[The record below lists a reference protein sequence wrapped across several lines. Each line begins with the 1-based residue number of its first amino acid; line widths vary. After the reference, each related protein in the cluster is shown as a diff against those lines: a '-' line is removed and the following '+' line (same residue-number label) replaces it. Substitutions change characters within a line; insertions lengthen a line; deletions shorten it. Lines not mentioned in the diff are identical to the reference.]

1 MIRLVSILALSAF
14 VSPAFA
20 DVMKDF
26 DSLGGNNVLMDK
38 VKAIEPD
45 KRATIVQNRVVNR
58 FKRVELAP
66 EFTTIFGGDA
76 YLNTVGIGVAGQFH
90 FNPYISLGA
99 RYTKLA
105 NKYSDEGENL
115 IKESEVTG
123 KITVPDVDP
132 AQTQTMAVLN
142 LYPIYGKLN
151 LFNKAVTHFDIYG
164 TFGYGNITLKSGS
177 KPTYLAGAGMGLWLS
192 QHLSTRL
199 EVYYQTYEAER
210 QAGPS
215 KMDLTGANLQIGYL
229 L

>member
-1 MIRLVSILALSAF
+1 MIRLGLTLALSLL
-14 VSPAFA
+14 VHPAFA

-38 VKAIEPD
+38 VKSIEPE
-45 KRATIVQNRVVNR
+45 KRTKIVQNRVVNR

-66 EFTTIFGGDA
+66 EFTTILGGDA
-76 YLNTVGIGVAGQFH
+76 YLNTAGMGITGQFH
-90 FNPYISLGA
+90 FNPYVSFGA

-105 NKYSDEGENL
+105 NKFSVEGENL

-132 AQTQTMAVLN
+132 AQSQTLAVLN

-164 TFGYGNITLKSGS
+164 TFGYGNVTLKSGS
-177 KPTYLAGAGMGLWLS
+177 KPTYLAGAGIGLWLS

-199 EVYYQTYEAER
+199 EAYYQTYEAER

-215 KMDLTGANLQIGYL
+215 KMNLTGANLQIGYL